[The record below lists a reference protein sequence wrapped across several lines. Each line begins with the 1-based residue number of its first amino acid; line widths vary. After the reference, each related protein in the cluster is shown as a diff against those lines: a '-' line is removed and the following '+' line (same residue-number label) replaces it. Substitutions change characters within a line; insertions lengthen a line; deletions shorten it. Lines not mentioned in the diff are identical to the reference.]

1 MLRCEAMSGRKP
13 AVVVA
18 TTMVAALLGMALGC
32 AERLADLEDDGE
44 TLYPTCMAI
53 GGTLGF
59 RADGTQKVILDPDG
73 SAAAVCVCMTPEEYQ
88 EGSRKEELNDLLYE
102 ECLRLVEFH
111 GYVSSEC
118 LQDYESG
125 HWLGNYAIAV
135 GNWEDLNNRGLS
147 CEVEELG
154 CKLGGESGG
163 SVATLLVLLAVVRR
177 RSWKGT
183 SDS

>member
-1 MLRCEAMSGRKP
+1 MLGAMLEPKP
-13 AVVVA
+13 AVVLA

-59 RADGTQKVILDPDG
+59 RANGTQKVILDPDG
-73 SAAAVCVCMTPEEYQ
+73 SAASVCVCMTPEEYQ

-135 GNWEDLNNRGLS
+135 GSWDGLNNRGLS
-147 CEVEELG
+147 CEEDVHG
-154 CKLGGESGG
+154 CVMGNESGD
-163 SVATLLVLLAVVRR
+163 SLAFVLIVLVVIKRR
-177 RSWKGT
+177 RLWKGK
-183 SDS
+183 SD